1 VATGPDF
8 VQPKQASTLYL
19 RVPADD
25 WASVKQGYKSEFRM
39 KTGKGIQ
46 FLRILLP
53 TPVVAYMT
61 TRSGLKAGRHDKV
74 MMVVTDSW
82 TEPLGAISADSLERE
97 GFPDMAHFR
106 RYWTGR
112 TNQRFMPLMSIQV
125 FRVRRY
131 TPEDR
136 EALGAILLDRL
147 YGEYTGAN
155 TERSLVSQRGPVSE
169 SLR

>member
-1 VATGPDF
+1 VATGPDL

-25 WASVKQGYKSEFRM
+25 WANVKQGYKTEFRM
-39 KTGKGIQ
+39 KPAKGIA
-46 FLRILLP
+46 FLRVLLP

-61 TRSGLKAGRHDKV
+61 TRGGRHEKA

-82 TEPLGAISADSLERE
+82 VEPLGAITADSLERE
-97 GFPDMAHFR
+97 GYPDMAHFR
-106 RYWTGR
+106 RYWTAR
-112 TNQRFMPLMSIQV
+112 TNQRFMPLMNVQV
-125 FRVRRY
+125 FRVRRFE
-131 TPEDR
+131 TEDR

-155 TERSLVSQRGPVSE
+155 TERSELSRRRPLSE